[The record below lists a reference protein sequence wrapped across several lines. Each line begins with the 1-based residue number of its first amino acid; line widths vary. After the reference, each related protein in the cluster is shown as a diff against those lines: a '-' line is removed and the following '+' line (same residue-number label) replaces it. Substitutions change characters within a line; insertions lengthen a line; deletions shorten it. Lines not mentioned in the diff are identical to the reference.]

1 MPGIHRFSSIM
12 LSLALTA
19 AFTFP
24 AAAEGHSASLTSLAE
39 KPFQLAQARVNDQ
52 QQGYSI
58 APPEGWKKNTASGQ
72 ELLVYTHTDEEGE
85 NAGHMSLTAT
95 QDSTAINTLGPLI
108 KAAFDKQ
115 GVEWELQDDGLM
127 KVTGQDAY
135 FINGLFNIN
144 NTELQVVQYY
154 IQGKPGQI
162 YILTFT
168 VRASAFED
176 YQEAIEASAASFK
189 LL

>member
-1 MPGIHRFSSIM
+1 MPSIYRFSALM

-24 AAAEGHSASLTSLAE
+24 AAAEGHSALTRSAE
-39 KPFQLAQARVNDQ
+39 TAFQLAQARVKDEQ
-52 QQGYSI
+52 VGYSI
-58 APPEGWKKNTASGQ
+58 APPEGWTKATASGQ
-72 ELLVYTHTDEEGE
+72 ELLVYTHAEDGE
-85 NAGHMSLTAT
+85 HAGHMSLTVT
-95 QDSTAINTLGPLI
+95 QDATAINTLGPMI

-115 GVEWELQDDGLM
+115 GVEWELQDDGLI

-168 VRASAFED
+168 VRAEAFDD
-176 YQEAIEASAASFK
+176 YQEAIEAAAASFK